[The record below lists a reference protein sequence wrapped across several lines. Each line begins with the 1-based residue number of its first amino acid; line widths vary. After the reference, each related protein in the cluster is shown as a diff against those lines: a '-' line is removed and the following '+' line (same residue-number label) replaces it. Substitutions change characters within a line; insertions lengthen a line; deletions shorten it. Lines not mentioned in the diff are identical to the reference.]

1 VPLLAVLA
9 VRSDEEVEHFS
20 DLWLE
25 VVVLDSLVE
34 LIVDSDMGQ
43 KFDWESFYARGTPER
58 AAQLPLLDAPPTE
71 AELFA
76 LLDLSV
82 AEVEMANSEA
92 LEGNSEVTEGGLT
105 APCTS
110 VVASVSPAA
119 AWTAGLWPS
128 GGAPPSE
135 AELVALYARAR
146 AASPAGLSIGEV
158 HAALVL
164 EPALRHLTLADVKKA
179 NSKALKGGL
188 LTAPGASADARGGA
202 GEDGGSSRG
211 TSASGASTH
220 EDRAADVPRRLSRL
234 EDHVQ
239 QAFRNFEKTVGATQ
253 AECKKYGA
261 RLDAKTLV
269 ALKAM
274 SVDTTARNYAL
285 GTKAFRLV
293 EEEAKKKGV
302 VSDDMVYWY
311 MAVMYAEDQKLR
323 RADRMLTDFETPSA
337 RDVEKVRAHIL
348 REFGAK

>member
-1 VPLLAVLA
+1 
-9 VRSDEEVEHFS
+9 
-20 DLWLE
+20 
-25 VVVLDSLVE
+25 
-34 LIVDSDMGQ
+34 M
-43 KFDWESFYARGTPER
+43 
-58 AAQLPLLDAPPTE
+58 
-71 AELFA
+71 
-76 LLDLSV
+76 
-82 AEVEMANSEA
+82 
-92 LEGNSEVTEGGLT
+92 
-105 APCTS
+105 
-110 VVASVSPAA
+110 
-119 AWTAGLWPS
+119 
-128 GGAPPSE
+128 
-135 AELVALYARAR
+135 ALYARAR
-146 AASPAGLSIGEV
+146 AASPAGQSSGVV

-202 GEDGGSSRG
+202 GEDGGSSRC

-220 EDRAADVPRRLSRL
+220 EARAADVPRQLSRL
-234 EDHVQ
+234 EHHVQ
-239 QAFRNFEKTVGATQ
+239 QAFRNFEKTVGATE

-285 GTKAFRLV
+285 GTKALRLV

-311 MAVMYAEDQKLR
+311 MAVMYAEDQKLHC
-323 RADRMLTDFETPSA
+323 ADRMLTDFETPSA